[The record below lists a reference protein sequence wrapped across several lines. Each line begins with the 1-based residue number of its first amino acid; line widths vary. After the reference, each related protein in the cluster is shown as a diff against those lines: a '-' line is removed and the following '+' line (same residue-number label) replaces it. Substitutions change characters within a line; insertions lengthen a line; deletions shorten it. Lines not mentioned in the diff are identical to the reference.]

1 MPVYTFRITYEDDES
16 LIRDIQVKPSQTVNE
31 LNRAIVA
38 AYKIKSDYNPSL
50 FISND
55 GWKKVTPL
63 NGVAMDKA
71 NTLPPEKETIKGK
84 GKSKAPKKKKEEKPV
99 ASPAKP
105 PDKSLKLF
113 DIINDPHQKLIAEYE
128 AGSSYSFHI
137 ELLGIDV
144 TEDKSK
150 TYPLCSKSVGP
161 SPFQNDDLR
170 KYLDSRAKGEDGE
183 EYALDKEED
192 DTDGMGVET
201 ETEAGET
208 SEDTPVD
215 PEIADE
221 FGSSEGFED
230 MASDE

>member
-16 LIRDIQVKPSQTVNE
+16 LIRDIQIKPSQTVNE

-38 AYKIKSDYNPSL
+38 AYKIKSEYTPSL

-55 GWKKVTPL
+55 GWKKVNPL
-63 NGVAMDKA
+63 NGVAMDKVS
-71 NTLPPEKETIKGK
+71 TPEPEKKATKGK
-84 GKSKAPKKKKEEKPV
+84 EKSKALKKKKEEPV
-99 ASPAKP
+99 DAFPKTS
-105 PDKSLKLF
+105 DKSLKLF

-137 ELLGIDV
+137 ELLGINV
-144 TEDKSK
+144 NEDKNNV
-150 TYPLCSKSVGP
+150 YPLCSKSIGP

-201 ETEAGET
+201 ETEET
-208 SEDTPVD
+208 SEDTPID

-221 FGSSEGFED
+221 FGTTEGGFED
-230 MASDE
+230 IASDE

>member
-16 LIRDIQVKPSQTVNE
+16 LIRDIQIKPSQTVNE

-38 AYKIKSDYNPSL
+38 AYKIKSDYTPSL

-55 GWKKVTPL
+55 GWKKLSPL
-63 NGVAMDKA
+63 NGVSMDGVVVSELKSPA
-71 NTLPPEKETIKGK
+71 KK
-84 GKSKAPKKKKEEKPV
+84 GKSKAPKKKKEEPV
-99 ASPAKP
+99 AALLKM

-137 ELLGIDV
+137 ELLGINV
-144 TEDKSK
+144 NEDKNNV
-150 TYPLCSKSVGP
+150 YPLCSKSIGH

-170 KYLDSRAKGEDGE
+170 KYLDSRARGEDGE

-201 ETEAGET
+201 ETEEET
-208 SEDTPVD
+208 PEDTPID
-215 PEIADE
+215 PEIADD
-221 FGSSEGFED
+221 FGATESGFED
-230 MASDE
+230 IASDE